1 MMEMRNENVDGEGD
15 EEDEAR
21 FTKMRMKR
29 MSELVIFTELK
40 LHCS

>member
-1 MMEMRNENVDGEGD
+1 MKMRNENVVREGD

-29 MSELVIFTELK
+29 MKMSELVILD
-40 LHCS
+40 